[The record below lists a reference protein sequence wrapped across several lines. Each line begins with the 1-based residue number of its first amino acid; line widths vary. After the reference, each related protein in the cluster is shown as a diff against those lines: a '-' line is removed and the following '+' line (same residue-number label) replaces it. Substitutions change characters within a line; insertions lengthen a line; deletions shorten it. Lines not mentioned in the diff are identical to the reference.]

1 MLLVRLVAVTGRP
14 PSGSAVAKALPALLA
29 AVRGRVPVVAGR
41 DDAVPGR
48 DDDVPGRDD
57 DDPGRDIIIS
67 TGQAQHTAGG

>member
-1 MLLVRLVAVTGRP
+1 MLLVRLAAVTGRP

-48 DDDVPGRDD
+48 DDD
-57 DDPGRDIIIS
+57 DPGRDIIIS
-67 TGQAQHTAGG
+67 TGQAQDTA